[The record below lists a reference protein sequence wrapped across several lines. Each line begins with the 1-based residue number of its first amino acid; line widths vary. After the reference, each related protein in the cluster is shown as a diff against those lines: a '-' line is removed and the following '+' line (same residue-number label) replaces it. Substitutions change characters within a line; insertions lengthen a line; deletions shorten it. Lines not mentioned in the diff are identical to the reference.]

1 VTPQRSPVRPDSD
14 HSAVIGLGREGK
26 ELETEVG
33 RETQPEVKKDI
44 DTNGNR
50 SRDRNDKIKQKR
62 RGTVRQLANQVTRR
76 N

>member
-1 VTPQRSPVRPDSD
+1 
-14 HSAVIGLGREGK
+14 VIGLGREGK

-62 RGTVRQLANQVTRR
+62 RGIVSIG
-76 N
+76 